1 MDFVIEKEKQ
11 IPITY
16 SCDVLI
22 AGGGTAGI
30 SAALAAARQGAKVI
44 LAEQEWMLGGL
55 ATAGVVTV
63 FLPLCDGMG
72 TQHIFGI
79 CEELLKLSIK
89 YGHEAR
95 YPDAWL
101 DTCDTEKRKEQ
112 RYQVQFNPQM
122 FALAAE
128 ELLLASGVKILYG
141 TKVLNVHKDGDR
153 IDAAIINN
161 REGTFAITPKIIVD
175 CTGDAEVCLLS
186 GEDMRIYTKNYASIW
201 AYLST
206 YSKRTNASDEVPE
219 GNSFPGYQLYTKYF
233 QETAGY
239 DGTKAED
246 LNQMMF
252 FVHKK
257 LLEGTLELREKENND
272 RIMPVTMQSIPPIR
286 MTRSIVG
293 AYTLDESEEG
303 KKFAD
308 SIGRTTD
315 WRKRGPVF
323 SVPYR
328 CLYGKTPN
336 LLTAGR
342 NISVTEDMWDITRCI
357 PTCCVTGEAAGV
369 AAALAAAQDK
379 DVKDV
384 DLQQLQEILKRN
396 QVLTD

>member
-1 MDFVIEKEKQ
+1 MEFIAEKEKQ
-11 IPITY
+11 IPVKY
-16 SCDVLI
+16 HCDVFV
-22 AGGGTAGI
+22 AGGGCAGI
-30 SAALAAARQGAKVI
+30 SAALAAARQGADVI
-44 LAEQEWMLGGL
+44 LAEAEWMLGGL

-89 YGHEAR
+89 YGHEDR

-101 DTCDTEKRKEQ
+101 DTPDEEKRKTQ
-112 RYQVQFNPQM
+112 RYQVQFNPQI

-128 ELLLASGVKILYG
+128 ELLLENGVKILYG
-141 TKVLNVHKDGDR
+141 TKVRNVITEEGR
-153 IDAAIINN
+153 ITAAVINT
-161 REGTFAITPKIIVD
+161 REGDGAVVMKNIID
-175 CTGDAEVCLLS
+175 CTGDAEVSLLA
-186 GEDMRIYTKNYASIW
+186 GEEMRIYNKNFASIW
-201 AYLST
+201 SYYST
-206 YSKRTNASDEVPE
+206 YGKE
-219 GNSFPGYQLYTKYF
+219 GAGYRLYTENF
-233 QETAGY
+233 WETRGF

-246 LNQMMF
+246 LNKMMI
-252 FVHKK
+252 FVHQK
-257 LLEGTLELREKENND
+257 LLDRTLKLREKEQDD

-303 KKFAD
+303 KKFDD

-315 WRKRGPVF
+315 WRQRGPVF

-328 CLYGKTPN
+328 CLYGKTKN

-357 PTCCVTGEAAGV
+357 PTCCVTGEAAGY
-369 AAALAAAQDK
+369 AAAIASAENQAVCDIDIRK
-379 DVKDV
+379 
-384 DLQQLQEILKRN
+384 LQEILTAN
-396 QVLTD
+396 QVLVD